1 MDAQNVSLKQY
12 VGFVQQYRSHAIAIA
27 LVFVSLLI
35 AKNVFHGWDVE
46 KKSLEKRKAERVRY
60 EEVKKKVTAAEK
72 TMKEYQEQLLDNDF
86 FILKNTVEKITRN
99 AAVRVVSLK
108 PGSEQMFGAFKK
120 MDLSLM
126 VQADYPELI
135 DFMQKIE
142 ESALP
147 IQIELMQIS
156 IERQSKKEDK
166 SLSVDIKVSGIS
178 KK

>member
-1 MDAQNVSLKQY
+1 MDAQNISLKQY
-12 VGFVQQYRSHAIAIA
+12 IGVAQQYRSHVIAIA
-27 LVFVSLLI
+27 LVIASLVI
-35 AKNVFHGWDVE
+35 SKNVFQGWNSE
-46 KKSLEKRKAERVRY
+46 KKGLEKRKVERARY
-60 EEVKKKVTAAEK
+60 DEMKKKMTNAEK
-72 TMKEYQEQLLDNDF
+72 SLKEYQLQLLDNDF

-108 PGSEQMFGAFKK
+108 PGSEQVFGSFKK
-120 MDLSLM
+120 MDLSLI

-142 ESALP
+142 ESAMP

-156 IERQSKKEDK
+156 IERQSRKEDK
-166 SLSVDIKVSGIS
+166 SLSVDIKVSGMS